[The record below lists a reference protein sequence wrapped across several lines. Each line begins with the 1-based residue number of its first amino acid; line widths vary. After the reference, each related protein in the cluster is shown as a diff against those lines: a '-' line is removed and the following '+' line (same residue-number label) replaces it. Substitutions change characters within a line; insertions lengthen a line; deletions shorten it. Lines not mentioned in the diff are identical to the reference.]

1 MTENRVHNAIG
12 RIYLFNKHADNTDK
26 KGEDVDEKQM
36 NVFLDASYLKVGTAK
51 SHNPGDG
58 DVEDMVAGAGLK

>member
-1 MTENRVHNAIG
+1 M
-12 RIYLFNKHADNTDK
+12 RINLFNKHADITDK

-36 NVFLDASYLKVGTAK
+36 NVSLDASDPRVSPVK

-58 DVEDMVAGAGLK
+58 DVEDMVAGASLESVLSI